1 MVLQKSAVK
10 SSKSMR
16 CSRAFR
22 TKSIIWLWSF
32 QVTSKMLQCEHP
44 ASKQRLCALTMPPKW
59 FRHSTGPETHS
70 PNWPS
75 CGVWSS
81 LTTTLPRM
89 NSQAWVPTIPA
100 GSSTGKALSDVQAQ
114 EFTLLT
120 STMGTLYLGHAGDL
134 QRQQSKVNC
143 REETSGWVTVSKKFS
158 LKSWVLQDE
167 KDSN

>member
-1 MVLQKSAVK
+1 
-10 SSKSMR
+10 MR

-22 TKSIIWLWSF
+22 TKNIIWLWSF

-81 LTTTLPRM
+81 LTMTLPRM
-89 NSQAWVPTIPA
+89 KSQAWVPTIPA
-100 GSSTGKALSDVQAQ
+100 GSSTGKALSDMKAQ

-120 STMGTLYLGHAGDL
+120 FTMGTLYLGHAGDL

-143 REETSGWVTVSKKFS
+143 REETSGWATVSKKFS

>member
-1 MVLQKSAVK
+1 MQSNPASQWDAHGLSGRRASYDCEVSKWLQ
-10 SSKSMR
+10 R
-16 CSRAFR
+16 CFNVNIQHQNRGS
-22 TKSIIWLWSF
+22 
-32 QVTSKMLQCEHP
+32 VHLQCLLSDSDTPQGPRPTHP
-44 ASKQRLCALTMPPKW
+44 TDPHVESDHPLQRPCPGW
-59 FRHSTGPETHS
+59 I
-70 PNWPS
+70 
-75 CGVWSS
+75 
-81 LTTTLPRM
+81 
-89 NSQAWVPTIPA
+89 NSQAWVPTIPT